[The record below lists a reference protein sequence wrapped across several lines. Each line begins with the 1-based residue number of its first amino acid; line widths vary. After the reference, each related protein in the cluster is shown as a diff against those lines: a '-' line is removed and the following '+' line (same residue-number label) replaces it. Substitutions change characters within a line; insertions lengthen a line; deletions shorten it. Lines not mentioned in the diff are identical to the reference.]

1 MYKLNSELSIR
12 EVLVEQEK
20 ISYASDEIHLPE
32 GGIDCNE
39 GCNPYGFPPALET
52 AMHSF
57 DIKRFGP
64 YPHSHAI
71 NEGLAEYWK
80 GYQNIEPE
88 NILLSDGS
96 INALYTVF
104 GIFNQDS
111 NVLGVSPQF
120 TDAEMA
126 MRLLGMNYRSVSLK
140 AENNYRFSPDEFI
153 AAITDDIDIVYID
166 NPNNPTGQVI
176 DLYALEKILQRSAD
190 VGAAVVIDEAYGDFM
205 PNQNSAMR
213 LCAEYPNLIMIRT
226 LSKAFGL
233 AGLRIGYVVAHKQ
246 LISYMKKT
254 VNPYQVSEFAR
265 EMGGEALKHPYHFW
279 DNMVDFTKMKREIK
293 EVLKQ
298 PGHLSMAET
307 YDTVSIMLLK
317 HDDENADLQK
327 LFWDNKV
334 LCVSGK
340 TFNGT
345 DASFARLR
353 LPIMSEFPI
362 LLEAVKNIHFAE

>member
-1 MYKLNSELSIR
+1 MYKLGQNLRVRNTI
-12 EVLVEQEK
+12 VKQTK
-20 ISYASDEIHLPE
+20 ISYASDEINLPE

-39 GCNPYGFPPALET
+39 GCNPYGFPPALEQ
-52 AMHSF
+52 AMHDF

-71 NEGLAEYWK
+71 NEGLEEYWK

-88 NILLSDGS
+88 NILLTDGS
-96 INALYTVF
+96 ISALYIIA
-104 GIFNQDS
+104 GIFDS
-111 NVLGVSPQF
+111 DCNVLGVSPQF

-126 MRLLGMNYRSVSLK
+126 FKLLGMNYNSVKLDP
-140 AENNYRFSPDEFI
+140 ARNYRFDPDAFI
-153 AAITDDIDIVYID
+153 NAINDDTDIVYID

-176 DLYALEKILQRSAD
+176 DLYALEKIIQRASD
-190 VGAAVVIDEAYGDFM
+190 VGAAVIIDEAYGDFM

-213 LCAEYPNLIMIRT
+213 LCAEYPNLIMVRT

-233 AGLRIGYVVAHKQ
+233 AGLRIGYIVSTKT

-265 EMGGEALKHPYHFW
+265 EMGGMALKHPYHFW

-298 PGHLSMAET
+298 HGHLSAAET
-307 YDTVSIMLLK
+307 SDMVSIMVLI
-317 HDDENADLQK
+317 HDDPSADLQK
-327 LFWDNKV
+327 MFWDNKV
-334 LCVSGK
+334 LCVSGA
-340 TFNGT
+340 TFNSL
-345 DASFARLR
+345 DANSVRIR
-353 LPIMSEFPI
+353 LPRIDEFPI
-362 LLEAVKNIHFAE
+362 LLEAVKTIHLG

>member
-1 MYKLNSELSIR
+1 MYKLGSNLNVR
-12 EVLVEQEK
+12 DVLVEQDK
-20 ISYASDEIHLPE
+20 ISYASDEIYLPE

-39 GCNPYGFPPALET
+39 GCNPYGFPPALEE
-52 AMHSF
+52 AMHKF
-57 DIKRFGP
+57 DVKRFGP

-80 GYQNIEPE
+80 GYQDIEPD
-88 NILLSDGS
+88 NILLADGS
-96 INALYTVF
+96 INAIYTVF
-104 GIFNQDS
+104 GIFNSNS

-126 MRLLGMNYRSVSLK
+126 FKLLGMNYNSVKLRP
-140 AENNYRFSPDEFI
+140 ENNYRFDPDEFI
-153 AAITDDIDIVYID
+153 AAITDDVDVVYVD

-176 DLYALEKILQRSAD
+176 DLYALEKIAQRAAD
-190 VGAAVVIDEAYGDFM
+190 VGAAVIIDEAYGDFM

-213 LCAEYPNLIMIRT
+213 LVDNYPNMIMLRT

-233 AGLRIGYVVAHKQ
+233 AGLRIGYVIAHKN

-317 HDDENADLQK
+317 HDDSKADLQK

-334 LCVSGK
+334 LCVSGN
-340 TFNGT
+340 TFNSLDSSST
-345 DASFARLR
+345 RIR
-353 LPIMSEFPI
+353 LPIMDEFPI
-362 LLEAVKNIHFAE
+362 LLDAVKTIHFAE